1 MRLIDFTKIKDKNRT
16 TNFKM
21 RFVCIVAFVMAI
33 LPLFTLNV
41 NAAGFDDSQEL
52 VIEFLPW
59 IIAYFVVIMTI
70 FLICFIVL
78 IAKSGSEKRKNKES
92 TQEIIHS
99 ADNISETQLDELHDE
114 DIQEYHR
121 FKMLSEIDDSMK
133 GKSDLT
139 FDTTIS
145 LENICTKFRNFSAT
159 KLKLYYSIGDIR
171 SFIAGMAVS
180 HFILMQGISG
190 TGKTSLAYA
199 FGQFLGNPS
208 SIIPI
213 QPMWKES
220 SDMLGYYNEFT
231 NHFNETNMLSAM
243 YRAQYTNS
251 ICIIVLDEVN
261 IARIEY
267 YFAELLSLMELPN
280 ANDRRIR
287 IISGNAEGDPKKLID
302 GEIKLADNIW
312 FIGTANNDD
321 STFAISDKVYDR
333 AMIINLNKK
342 AETFDAEQSYRV
354 GISANHFQNIVAKA
368 QCRYQMTDRN
378 RRRLEKLDKFL
389 QKNLHV
395 SFGNRIMRQLEK
407 YVSVYMACG
416 GREIDAID
424 DILTKKILR
433 KLESQ
438 NPIYIKNM
446 ISELCEYIDEIY
458 GEGALPAC
466 REYLHHIEASI

>member
-1 MRLIDFTKIKDKNRT
+1 MKKLNFIKNNFDKLLKHASRACWGLLT
-16 TNFKM
+16 LCF
-21 RFVCIVAFVMAI
+21 IV
-33 LPLFTLNV
+33 PLFLV
-41 NAAGFDDSQEL
+41 NASAAGID
-52 VIEFLPW
+52 EFSDYVGVYLPYILLYIVL
-59 IIAYFVVIMTI
+59 IITI

-78 IAKSGSEKRKNKES
+78 VAKSGSTKREKR
-92 TQEIIHS
+92 
-99 ADNISETQLDELHDE
+99 ISEQESSDLTGDEQNEMTDGE
-114 DIQEYHR
+114 DTGDGKYHR
-121 FKMLSEIDDSMK
+121 FKMLSEIDETMQ
-133 GKSDLT
+133 GKSDIN
-139 FDTTIS
+139 FDSSIS
-145 LENICTKFRNFSAT
+145 LEELCKKFRNFSAE
-159 KLKLYYSIGDIR
+159 KLKLYYSIEDIR
-171 SFIAGMAVS
+171 SFISGMAVS

-199 FGQFLGNPS
+199 FGQFLSNPS
-208 SIIPI
+208 AIIPI

-231 NHFNETNMLSAM
+231 NHFNETNMLAAM
-243 YRAQYTNS
+243 YRAQYTKS

-280 ANDRRIR
+280 ADDRRIR
-287 IISGNAEGDPKKLID
+287 VISGNAEGDPRRLYN
-302 GEIKLADNIW
+302 GEIRLSDNIW

-342 AETFDAEQSYRV
+342 AEPFDVGYSYGVGVSAE
-354 GISANHFQNIVAKA
+354 HFQRIVDQA
-368 QCRYQMTDRN
+368 QARYQITDRN

-407 YVSVYMACG
+407 YVSVYIACG

-446 ISELCEYIDEIY
+446 ISELCDYIDEIY
-458 GEGALPAC
+458 GEGELPSC
-466 REYLHHIEASI
+466 REYLHRIEVSM